1 MATAKIVI
9 ETMAKNEGLQKLNT
23 ELATGCQNLK
33 QAQTELRNLEKATKG
48 GTTATAEQ
56 AERMKELN
64 TEIIRQKQ
72 YNGQLSRAINETTAE
87 IKKQVSATGEA
98 NGATGVWSKAMQTLG
113 LNSQTL
119 NTALGVLGG
128 NILTGIVNQMK
139 DLAVETLKIG
149 ANTQKFTATLQG
161 MGLSAQ
167 DALTTYRQFNDVAR
181 DTNFNADNVYAIGQQ
196 MMLLGL
202 NSKQAADMMRLCAD
216 AGVGLGKGQ
225 QGAEQIATAM
235 AKIAATGRMGN
246 RELDALKMSGIN
258 VAQILANKTG
268 ESIAD
273 IEKALAK
280 GAINGQEAFAILA
293 EYMQTKFA
301 GAMARSKQN
310 VIDTWGD
317 LSGNMEA
324 IMGVVGKSIF
334 DAFYQSEIIQ
344 ELVDLTQSFLTML
357 RSDGTGILSDFGEIG
372 KWALGLIGDGLGFI
386 STTIKAVVL
395 VIHEMYDGFR
405 KMCSD
410 VIDWLTDLCKPLIE
424 VYNWIKK
431 IVTGIG
437 KQIKEDIDKAWNKT
451 FTNSRKDDAVTI
463 PGGNK
468 AAGDNF
474 SGLIASYGNLEKS
487 QKTAIINQKKFNES
501 TKETIDW
508 GKKLSDSF
516 SGLANTLFNDSANFF
531 SSFADMFSDFI
542 QDICKQLLELYV
554 KGMMVKGLGLF
565 GGGGSSIISGADF
578 GLGPIPAF
586 AGGGIASG
594 WAKVGENGPELIHVG
609 SPSRVMTASESATMS
624 GGCNVT
630 VEIIN
635 QSGQQLQGKQGTP
648 QYDAKGVVIPVLL
661 EAIGENYMGI
671 NRFLKGPR

>member
-1 MATAKIVI
+1 MATARILV

-33 QAQTELRNLEKATKG
+33 RAQTELRNLEKATKG

-56 AERMKELN
+56 AARMKELN

-87 IKKQVSATGEA
+87 IKKQVSATSEA

-119 NTALGVLGG
+119 NTSLGVLGG

-149 ANTQKFTATLQG
+149 ANTQKTIAGLQA
-161 MGLSAQ
+161 MGFSAE
-167 DALTTYRQFNDVAR
+167 DALAVYRELNDAAR
-181 DTNFNADNVYAIGQQ
+181 NTNINEDSVYGVGQQ

-202 NSKQAADMMRLCAD
+202 NSKQAAEMIQMCAD
-216 AGVGLGKGQ
+216 ASAKLKKGQ
-225 QGAEQIATAM
+225 AGFEQIATSM
-235 AKIAATGRMGN
+235 AKIAATGRMGQ
-246 RELDALKMSGIN
+246 REIDALKMSGIN

-268 ESIAD
+268 ESVDD

-293 EYMQTKFA
+293 EYMRTEFA
-301 GAMARSKQN
+301 GAMDESKKN
-310 VIDTWGD
+310 VIDAWGD
-317 LSGNMEA
+317 LSGNMNG
-324 IMGVVGKSIF
+324 IMGEIGNSIF
-334 DAFYQSEIIQ
+334 KAFYQSEIIQ
-344 ELVDLTQSFLTML
+344 VLIDLTQSFLTML

-372 KWALGLIGDGLGFI
+372 QWALELVGDGLGFI
-386 STTIKAVVL
+386 STTIKIAVLAVKEL
-395 VIHEMYDGFR
+395 YDGFR

-410 VIDWLTDLCKPLIE
+410 VIDWLKDLLSPLIE
-424 VYNWIKK
+424 AYNWIKR
-431 IVTGIG
+431 IVVAIG
-437 KQIKEDIDKAWNKT
+437 QDIKEEVNKSWSQTFQNSGKDKAAALRGN
-451 FTNSRKDDAVTI
+451 
-463 PGGNK
+463 NK
-468 AAGDNF
+468 ADGNEF
-474 SGLIASYGNLEKS
+474 SGLIASYGNLEKA
-487 QKTAIINQKKFNES
+487 QETAIINQKKFNES

-508 GKKLSDSF
+508 GGKLSSSF

-609 SPSRVMTASESATMS
+609 SPSRVLSAGETALTGKPGNIKIEL
-624 GGCNVT
+624 
-630 VEIIN
+630 IN
-635 QSGQQLQGKQGTP
+635 KSGQQLQAEQGGQTF
-648 QYDAKGVVIPVLL
+648 D
-661 EAIGENYMGI
+661 GENYILQVVLNAYATNKAHMRDVMRGA
-671 NRFLKGPR
+671 R